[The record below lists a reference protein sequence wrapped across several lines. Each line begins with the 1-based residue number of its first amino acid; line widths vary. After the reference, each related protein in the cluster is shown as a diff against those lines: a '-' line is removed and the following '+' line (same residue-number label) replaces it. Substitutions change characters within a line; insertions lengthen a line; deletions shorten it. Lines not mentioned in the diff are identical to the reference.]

1 MVNFF
6 ISPGNIDKKL
16 LLPVISL
23 IIYIFLHFY
32 WEYYYSKEIILA
44 CYYLEY
50 FGTSIGQIM
59 TFVLSAYPY
68 KSLYM
73 KNKNQ
78 KKRKNDDINNNHNHN
93 FKDYLLILLF
103 DAFFDLSALLSTLTE
118 SASEDE
124 ETSRDLFINDAI
136 EISFL
141 SIITYYILKCKYY
154 IHHFI
159 SIALI
164 VVCGVAIDLLLDNYS
179 NIDIIKIVINSFFY
193 ILADVS
199 LYSYFKY
206 LIEFKYYYFMDVLLI
221 SGIIN
226 FIINS
231 ISFSILLLYH
241 HLNGNNI
248 LFLQFYK
255 YYNEFGVWPII
266 ANFLFGLIFGGFLV
280 GIFDFLVL
288 YNLTPNY
295 IIICFEMG
303 KIPVTIAINEGWER
317 WVILIISIFQ
327 IFFLLLYLEIFEYN
341 FCSLNK
347 NTKRHISEREKSES
361 FIDRNC
367 SIGKI
372 SIGGYDVSEGFE
384 NQIEMFERNEEQK
397 EDNEEY

>member
-32 WEYYYSKEIILA
+32 REYYYSKEIILA

-73 KNKNQ
+73 NNKNQ

-118 SASEDE
+118 SASDDE
-124 ETSRDLFINDAI
+124 KTSRDLFINDAI

-141 SIITYYILKCKYY
+141 SIITYYILKYKYY

-164 VVCGVAIDLLLDNYS
+164 VVCGITIDLFIDNYS
-179 NIDIIKIVINSFFY
+179 NIDIIKIINSFFY

-206 LIEFKYYYFMDVLLI
+206 LIEFK
-221 SGIIN
+221 
-226 FIINS
+226 
-231 ISFSILLLYH
+231 
-241 HLNGNNI
+241 
-248 LFLQFYK
+248 
-255 YYNEFGVWPII
+255 
-266 ANFLFGLIFGGFLV
+266 
-280 GIFDFLVL
+280 
-288 YNLTPNY
+288 
-295 IIICFEMG
+295 
-303 KIPVTIAINEGWER
+303 
-317 WVILIISIFQ
+317 
-327 IFFLLLYLEIFEYN
+327 
-341 FCSLNK
+341 
-347 NTKRHISEREKSES
+347 
-361 FIDRNC
+361 
-367 SIGKI
+367 
-372 SIGGYDVSEGFE
+372 
-384 NQIEMFERNEEQK
+384 
-397 EDNEEY
+397 